1 MNTPAPA
8 LPAASAS
15 TATAG
20 GGRTHV
26 TIGSPVGPLTLVA
39 GDGALVA
46 LYMHAQR
53 HRPDEAVFGLAG
65 DHAAEPFAAAA
76 SQLSAYF
83 AGELTSFDLPLQ
95 PAGTAFQKKV
105 WMALRD
111 IPYGRTITYGELA
124 AGIGSAAAS
133 RAVGLANGKNPI
145 SIVVPC
151 HRVIGTDGSLT
162 GYGGGLERKRFLLDL
177 EGRAAERQYELPG
190 VRAAAARDAHRIGT
204 IPAPE

>member
-1 MNTPAPA
+1 MNTSAPA
-8 LPAASAS
+8 MPASSAS
-15 TATAG
+15 SGTA

-26 TIGSPVGPLTLVA
+26 TLGSPVGPLTLVA
-39 GDGALVA
+39 RDGALVG

-53 HRPDEAVFGLAG
+53 HRPGEAVFGLAG
-65 DHAAEPFAAAA
+65 DPEAEPFTAAA

-83 AGELTSFDLPLQ
+83 AGELTSFDLPLR
-95 PAGTAFQKKV
+95 PAGTAFQQKV
-105 WMALRD
+105 WMALSD
-111 IPYGRTITYGELA
+111 IPYGQTITYGELA
-124 AGIGSAAAS
+124 AGIGSPAAS

-177 EGRAAERQYELPG
+177 EGHAAERQHELPG
-190 VRAAAARDAHRIGT
+190 LLA
-204 IPAPE
+204 